1 MASFEPVDTVN
12 TAAFVFTSLHASLYL
27 EQAELRRI
35 KARLAKRQTADGR
48 RQTADT
54 TAVHT
59 LTDHYT
65 NSKITD

>member
-48 RQTADT
+48 RQTLLLFT
-54 TAVHT
+54 R
-59 LTDHYT
+59 
-65 NSKITD
+65 